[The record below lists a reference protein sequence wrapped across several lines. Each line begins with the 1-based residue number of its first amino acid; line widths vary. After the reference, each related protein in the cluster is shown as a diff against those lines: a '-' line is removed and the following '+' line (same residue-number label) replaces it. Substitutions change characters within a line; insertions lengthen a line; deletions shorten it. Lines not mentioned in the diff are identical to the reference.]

1 MKIIVGSLNPVK
13 LNATRN
19 IMEKI
24 YGEIDI
30 SSKDV
35 DSGVPDQPF
44 GLYETIKGAVNR
56 AKKSYSSDV
65 DLSIGIESGLMQT
78 PNTITGY
85 IDLQWCAIFD
95 GEKITLGVSS
105 GFEYPPE
112 VVKEVLNGVEVGDVM
127 DRITGVANLGTK
139 KGAVSH
145 LSKDMLNRTENT
157 EQCVLTAM
165 IPRMNEEI
173 YFIRNNYLKN
183 LLWNN
188 YTLIMF

>member
-1 MKIIVGSLNPVK
+1 MKVVVGSLNPVK

-19 IMEKI
+19 IFEKI

-30 SSKDV
+30 SPRDV

-44 GLYETIKGAVNR
+44 GLDETIKGAVNR
-56 AKKSYSSDV
+56 AKKSYSADV
-65 DLSIGIESGLMQT
+65 DLSVGIESGLMQT

-95 GEKITLGVSS
+95 GEKVTLGVSS

-112 VVKEVLNGVEVGDVM
+112 VVKEVLSGVEVGDVM
-127 DRITGVANLGTK
+127 DRITGVDNLGTK

-145 LSKDMLNRTENT
+145 LSRDMLNRTENT

-165 IPRMNEEI
+165 IPRMNKNI
-173 YFIRNNYLKN
+173 YFIED
-183 LLWNN
+183 
-188 YTLIMF
+188 

>member
-1 MKIIVGSLNPVK
+1 MGKCPYESSCRIPKPSKTECNQK
-13 LNATRN
+13 YFR
-19 IMEKI
+19 EI
-24 YGEIDI
+24 YGAIDI
-30 SSKDV
+30 SPRDV

-44 GLYETIKGAVNR
+44 GMDETIKGAVNR
-56 AKKSYSSDV
+56 AKNSYSADV

-78 PNTITGY
+78 PHTITGY

-95 GEKITLGVSS
+95 GDNITLGVSS

-127 DRITGVANLGTK
+127 DRITGIDNLGTK

-145 LSKDMLNRTENT
+145 LSMDMLNRTENT

-165 IPRMNEEI
+165 IPRMNKDI
-173 YFIRNNYLKN
+173 YFLK
-183 LLWNN
+183 
-188 YTLIMF
+188 